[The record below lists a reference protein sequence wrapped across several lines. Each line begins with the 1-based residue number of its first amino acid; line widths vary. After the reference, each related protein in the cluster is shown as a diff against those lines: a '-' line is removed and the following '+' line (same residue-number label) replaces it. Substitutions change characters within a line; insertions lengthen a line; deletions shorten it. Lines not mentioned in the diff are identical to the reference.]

1 MTNPGFSSWQA
12 QQNAS
17 RNVAR
22 HTDWARQSTTD
33 AHRRSQ
39 RTSGSSG
46 GRVTNVLA
54 ALLVLAIL
62 VVTAPF
68 VLAVLA
74 HVGF

>member
-17 RNVAR
+17 RNAAR
-22 HTDWARQSTTD
+22 HTDWARQSTAD
-33 AHRRSQ
+33 AHRLSR
-39 RTSGSSG
+39 RAARSSG
-46 GRVTNVLA
+46 WRVGNILA

-62 VVTAPF
+62 VVAAPF

-74 HVGF
+74 HVGI